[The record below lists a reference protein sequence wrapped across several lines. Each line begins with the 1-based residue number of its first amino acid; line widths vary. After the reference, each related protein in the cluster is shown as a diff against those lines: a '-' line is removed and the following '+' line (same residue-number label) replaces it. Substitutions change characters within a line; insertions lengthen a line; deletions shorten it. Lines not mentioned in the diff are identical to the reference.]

1 MCDYCKVSRS
11 GYYKWVRRQRVLKA
25 DELALIGLI
34 RFRQEENEYTLSAKA
49 MAKTISLDDN
59 QRVNHKRCLRIMR
72 ESGLLSVVKQHHRA
86 GKQTQK
92 QPEGEEKRNLLRGNN
107 TCSVPFDKLYTDITE
122 FKIGT
127 KRLYLSSVKDMHTKM
142 IEAYSIGYHP
152 TTELVKATIDQII
165 EKAIEYGTFIHSDQG
180 TPYFNRDLQD
190 RLAASNF
197 IQSMSRRGK
206 PTDNSPI
213 ESFHSILK
221 SELVYN
227 HHIQILDDKQL
238 IEEIHK
244 FIDRYN
250 NKRRQKKLG
259 WLTPAAFKEKEM
271 TRLSS
276 LKDLF

>member
-1 MCDYCKVSRS
+1 MCAYCKVSRF
-11 GYYKWVRRQRVLKA
+11 GYYKWIKHQKKFHYEDLT
-25 DELALIGLI
+25 LSGLI
-34 RFRQEENEYTLSAKA
+34 RFRQEESEYTLSAKA
-49 MAKTISLDDN
+49 MAKTISLDDG
-59 QRVNHKRCLRIMR
+59 QKINHKRCLRIMR
-72 ESGLLSVVKQHHRA
+72 ENGLLSVVKRHHRA
-86 GKQTQK
+86 GKRTQ
-92 QPEGEEKRNLLRGNN
+92 QVIGEEKRNLIRGNH

-122 FKIGT
+122 FRIGT
-127 KRLYLSSVKDMHTKM
+127 KRVYLSSIKDMYTKM

-152 TTELVKATIDQII
+152 TTELVKDTINQVI

-180 TPYFNRDLQD
+180 TPYFNREIQD
-190 RLAASNF
+190 RLAQSNF

-227 HHIQILDDKQL
+227 HHIQIHDDKQL

-244 FIDRYN
+244 FIFRYN
-250 NKRRQKKLG
+250 NKRRQKGLK

-271 TRLSS
+271 NHLSS
-276 LKDLF
+276 L

>member
-1 MCDYCKVSRS
+1 MCAYCKVSRS
-11 GYYKWVRRQRVLKA
+11 GFYKWLKRHKVFRP
-25 DELALIGLI
+25 DDLALVGLM
-34 RFRQEENEYTLSAKA
+34 RYRQKESEYTLSAKA
-49 MAKTISLDDN
+49 MAKTISLDDD
-59 QRVNHKRCLRIMR
+59 QKVNHKRCLRIMR
-72 ESGLLSVVKQHHRA
+72 ENDLLSVVKRHNKTKR
-86 GKQTQK
+86 KSTQY
-92 QPEGEEKRNLLRGNN
+92 EGVEKRNIIHGNH

-122 FKIGT
+122 FVIGT
-127 KRLYLSSVKDMHTKM
+127 TKVYLSSIKDMHTKM

-152 TTELVKATIDQII
+152 TTELVKDTIDQVI

-180 TPYFNRDLQD
+180 TPYFNREIQD
-190 RLAASNF
+190 RLAQSNF

-227 HHIQILDDKQL
+227 HHIQIHDDKQL

-244 FIDRYN
+244 FINRYN
-250 NKRRQKKLG
+250 YKRRQKGLG

-276 LKDLF
+276 L

>member
-1 MCDYCKVSRS
+1 MCAYCKVSRS
-11 GYYKWVRRQRVLKA
+11 GYYKWLKRHKVFRP
-25 DELALIGLI
+25 DDLALVGLM
-34 RFRQEENEYTLSAKA
+34 RFRQEESEYTLSAKA
-49 MAKTISLDDN
+49 MAKTISLDDD
-59 QRVNHKRCLRIMR
+59 QKVNHKRCLRIMR
-72 ESGLLSVVKQHHRA
+72 ENDLLSVVKRHNKTKRKTNQYI
-86 GKQTQK
+86 
-92 QPEGEEKRNLLRGNN
+92 GEEKRNIIHGNH

-122 FKIGT
+122 FVIGT
-127 KRLYLSSVKDMHTKM
+127 TRVYLSSIKDMYTKM

-152 TTELVKATIDQII
+152 TTDLVKDTIDQVI

-180 TPYFNRDLQD
+180 TPYFNREIQD
-190 RLAASNF
+190 RLAQSNF

-227 HHIQILDDKQL
+227 HHIQIHDDKQL

-244 FIDRYN
+244 FIYRYN
-250 NKRRQKKLG
+250 YKRRQKGLG
-259 WLTPAAFKEKEM
+259 WLTPAVFKEKEM

-276 LKDLF
+276 L

>member
-1 MCDYCKVSRS
+1 MCIFCKVSRS
-11 GYYKWVRRQRVLKA
+11 GYYKWVKGRGEIHL
-25 DELALIGLI
+25 DDLALSELI
-34 RFRQEENEYTLSAKA
+34 RFRQEENNYTLSAKA
-49 MAKTISLDDN
+49 MAKTISLDDH

-72 ESGLLSVVKQHHRA
+72 ENDLLSVVKRHNKTKKKTNQW
-86 GKQTQK
+86 
-92 QPEGEEKRNLLRGNN
+92 EGVEKRNIIRGNH

-122 FKIGT
+122 FRIGT
-127 KRLYLSSVKDMHTKM
+127 KRVYLSSIKDMYTKM
-142 IEAYSIGYHP
+142 IEAYAIAYHP
-152 TTELVKATIDQII
+152 TTDLVKDTIYQII

-180 TPYFNRDLQD
+180 TPYFNREIQD
-190 RLAASNF
+190 RLAESNF

-227 HHIQILDDKQL
+227 HHIRIHDDKQL

-244 FIDRYN
+244 FIYRYN
-250 NKRRQKKLG
+250 NKRRQKGLT

-271 TRLSS
+271 NR
-276 LKDLF
+276 

>member
-1 MCDYCKVSRS
+1 MCTYCKVSRS
-11 GYYKWVRRQRVLKA
+11 GYYRWVTRQTEFNF
-25 DELALIGLI
+25 DDLALTSLI
-34 RFRQEENEYTLSAKA
+34 RFKQEESEFTLGAKA
-49 MAKTISLDDN
+49 MAKTISLDDG
-59 QRVNHKRCLRIMR
+59 QRINHKRCLRIMR
-72 ESGLLSVVKQHHRA
+72 QYKLLSVVKRHHRA
-86 GKQTQK
+86 GKHTQ
-92 QPEGEEKRNLLRGNN
+92 QDSGEEKMNIIRGNH

-122 FKIGT
+122 FRIGT
-127 KRLYLSSVKDMHTKM
+127 KRVYLSSIKDMYTKM

-152 TTELVKATIDQII
+152 TTELVKDTINQVI

-180 TPYFNRDLQD
+180 TPYFNREIQD
-190 RLAASNF
+190 RLAESNF

-227 HHIQILDDKQL
+227 HHIQIHDDKQL

-244 FIDRYN
+244 FINRYN
-250 NKRRQKKLG
+250 YKRRQKRLK

-271 TRLSS
+271 NRLSS
-276 LKDLF
+276 L